1 MTTIATDGKSMAGDG
16 MSCSMDMVVAT
27 GRKKVRRLDD
37 GRIVGC
43 SGNVASIVRFL
54 DWLDGGEKPNI
65 EEGFGALIL
74 NSDGSVN
81 QFCEQLVPMT
91 VDLPIAIGS
100 GVHFA
105 VGAMLAGASPRRAVE
120 IASSRDPHSGGDI
133 SCETL

>member
-16 MSCSMDMVVAT
+16 MSCSMDMVVTT
-27 GRKKVRRLDD
+27 GRKKVHRLGD

-43 SGNVASIVRFL
+43 SGNSANIIRFVA
-54 DWLDGGEKPNI
+54 WLEGGDKPEI
-65 EEGFGALIL
+65 KDSFAALIL
-74 NSDGSVN
+74 EADGSTF
-81 QFCEQLVPMT
+81 QFCEQLVPMP
-91 VDLPIAIGS
+91 VDLPAALGS

-133 SCETL
+133 HSEAL